1 MSFPFNLKNFHY
13 FSSWNIYYEEN
24 SLRLSDYLFIWKC
37 LYCSFFFKVFFL
49 MFLFIWLLQVLVA
62 ARRIFELQ
70 SPLQYIGSFSCGL
83 QTLSCAMWDR
93 VPWPGIKPSPLHWE
107 GRLLATGPPTG
118 KSLVQLHFW
127 KILFLI
133 DDWTLWMTHC
143 NNNEFPLCFSAD
155 LIFLLKDN

>member
-1 MSFPFNLKNFHY
+1 MIFILKPGKGQC
-13 FSSWNIYYEEN
+13 WQPPLLI
-24 SLRLSDYLFIWKC
+24 RLWRQKLIKTITLLDLVVKQKSNH
-37 LYCSFFFKVFFL
+37 FFKTFIFIY
-49 MFLFIWLLQVLVA
+49 LFIWLLQVLVA
-62 ARRIFELQ
+62 AHRIFDL
-70 SPLQYIGSFSCGL
+70 PAVAHGVFSCSV

-107 GRLLATGPPTG
+107 GRLLATGPPSG

-133 DDWTLWMTHC
+133 DDWTLRMTHC